1 MSARVGA
8 WMTSNPIE
16 IAPSELAS
24 EALRR
29 MQANSVTMMFVVEA
43 GYLLGVIHMHDT
55 LRAGIA

>member
-1 MSARVGA
+1 VGA
-8 WMTSNPIE
+8 WMTPNPIE
-16 IAPSELAS
+16 IAPNELAS

>member
-1 MSARVGA
+1 
-8 WMTSNPIE
+8 
-16 IAPSELAS
+16 
-24 EALRR
+24 